1 MMTLSRSHYFHS
13 EGQFFLSSES
23 IRKTFSRWDIPFV
36 VAPDV
41 DLTITVDFNLLLAF
55 LSVLVLEGD
64 VMQLLPVLFLSCDD
78 DILLVLL

>member
-1 MMTLSRSHYFHS
+1 MMTLLRSHYFHS
-13 EGQFFLSSES
+13 EGQFFLGSES

-36 VAPDV
+36 ADV

-55 LSVLVLEGD
+55 LSVLLLEGD
-64 VMQLLPVLFLSCDD
+64 VMQLLPLLFLSCDD